1 MVLDHSTVVHMPM
14 AVLGAVVNV
23 AVLVFDVVMIVAHMG
38 VGVAG
43 RTVAVFVSVDFMG
56 LVVACTEVAF
66 AHV

>member
-23 AVLVFDVVMIVAHMG
+23 AVLVLDVVMIVGHMG
-38 VGVAG
+38 VGMAG
-43 RTVAVFVSVDFMG
+43 RAVAVFVSVDVMG
-56 LVVACTEVAF
+56 LVVACTDVAF

>member
-23 AVLVFDVVMIVAHMG
+23 AVLMLDVVMIVGHMG
-38 VGVAG
+38 VGMAG
-43 RTVAVFVSVDFMG
+43 RAVAVFVSVDVMG
-56 LVVACTEVAF
+56 LVVACTDVAF

>member
-23 AVLVFDVVMIVAHMG
+23 AVLVLDVVMIVGHMG
-38 VGVAG
+38 VGMAG
-43 RTVAVFVSVDFMG
+43 RAVAVFVSVDVMG

>member
-23 AVLVFDVVMIVAHMG
+23 AMLVFDVVMIVCHMG

-43 RTVAVFVSVDFMG
+43 RAVAVFVSVDVMG
-56 LVVACTEVAF
+56 LVVACTDVAF

>member
-14 AVLGAVVNV
+14 AVLGAIVNV
-23 AVLVFDVVMIVAHMG
+23 AMLVFDVVMIVCHMG

-43 RTVAVFVSVDFMG
+43 RAVAVFVSVDVMG
-56 LVVACTEVAF
+56 LVVACTDVAF